1 MPRKAATLDVSAII
15 AGIAGVVDIASIEDE
30 ATDAV
35 LDAAS
40 DLLARYGVRRWSMDD
55 VADAAGVGRA
65 TVYRRFQSRDE
76 LVHATIGREINR
88 FFGAVAQ
95 AVADAEGVE
104 DKVVEGFLVGMR
116 ITNESLVPGLFEND
130 KPTALSLFTSA
141 PVLELGRAALVSQ
154 YQAITGETLDGE
166 RREEV
171 EWVAEALVRLA
182 VSFVLMPG
190 SVVDFADPDAARR
203 ALSRVVRPLLRP
215 PENAPRSR
223 SPQRPAR
230 R

>member
-1 MPRKAATLDVSAII
+1 
-15 AGIAGVVDIASIEDE
+15 
-30 ATDAV
+30 
-35 LDAAS
+35 
-40 DLLARYGVRRWSMDD
+40 MDD
-55 VADAAGVGRA
+55 VADVAGVGRA

-95 AVADAEGVE
+95 AVADLEGVE